1 VHTSLH
7 ADQPNGLFAVAPID
21 IKYIEIFNNEIIIM
35 DIMRSVL
42 GMGVLLAI
50 AFIISVNKKNI
61 SLRTVGA
68 ALILQITIGGA
79 ILYLP
84 PGKWLAEKVAFG
96 IHNILNYSDAGSSF
110 IFGAL
115 AGPDMNRVFN
125 GAGFVFAFHVLPAII
140 FMTSLV
146 SLLYYIGIMKV
157 LINILGGIF
166 QKALKIS
173 KIESFVAVT
182 TIFLGQNEIPAI
194 VKPFINRLNRNELFT
209 AICSGMASIAG
220 STMIGYAGLGV
231 PIDYLLAASL
241 MAIPGGIL
249 FARILSP
256 ATEESQI
263 VFDNLSFSET
273 PPKSIIEAVASGAMT
288 GLKIAVGVGTVVMAF
303 VAIIALING
312 IIGGV
317 AGLFGFAHASLEG
330 ILGFALAPLAWLM
343 GVDWNDATLAGSL
356 IGQKLAINEFVA
368 YLSFSPY
375 LQTAGTLDIKTI
387 AIISFA
393 LCGFANFGSI
403 GVVVGA
409 FSAIAPQRTSEIAQL
424 GLRALAAATLSN
436 LMSATIAGF
445 FIGIT

>member
-1 VHTSLH
+1 M
-7 ADQPNGLFAVAPID
+7 N
-21 IKYIEIFNNEIIIM
+21 
-35 DIMRSVL
+35 IMRSFL
-42 GMGVLLAI
+42 GMAVLLAI
-50 AFIISVNKKNI
+50 AYLLSVNKRKI
-61 SLRTVGA
+61 SIRTVGA
-68 ALILQITIGGA
+68 AILLQIAIGGA

-84 PGKWLAEKVAFG
+84 PGKWLAEKVATG
-96 IHNILNYSDAGSSF
+96 VHKIMNYSDAGSTF
-110 IFGAL
+110 IFGTL
-115 AGPDMNRVFN
+115 AGPDMDRVFN

-140 FMTSLV
+140 FMTALV
-146 SLLYYIGIMKV
+146 SLLYYIGVMKLLIRV
-157 LINILGGIF
+157 LGAIF
-166 QKALKIS
+166 QKALNIS

-256 ATEESQI
+256 ATEETQV

-273 PPKSIIEAVASGAMT
+273 PPKSVIEAAATGAIT
-288 GLKIAVGVGTVVMAF
+288 GLKIAAGVATVVMAF

-312 IIGGV
+312 IIGGI
-317 AGLFGFAHASLEG
+317 AGLFGQGHASLEG
-330 ILGFALAPLAWLM
+330 IFGYLLAPLAWVM
-343 GVDWNDATLAGSL
+343 GVDWHDASLAGSL

-375 LQTAGTLDIKTI
+375 LHAPGALDSKTI
-387 AIISFA
+387 AIVSFA

-409 FSAIAPQRTSEIAQL
+409 FSAIAPQRTAEIAQL
-424 GLRALAAATLSN
+424 GMRALAAATLSN

-445 FIGIT
+445 FIGIA

>member
-1 VHTSLH
+1 
-7 ADQPNGLFAVAPID
+7 
-21 IKYIEIFNNEIIIM
+21 M
-35 DIMRSVL
+35 DIMRSVV
-42 GMGVLLAI
+42 GMVVLLAI
-50 AFIISVNKKNI
+50 AFLLSVNKKSI

-68 ALILQITIGGA
+68 ALLLQIAIGG
-79 ILYLP
+79 IMLYFP
-84 PGKWLAEKVAFG
+84 PGKWAVEQAALGVHKVMS
-96 IHNILNYSDAGSSF
+96 YSDAGSAF
-110 IFGAL
+110 IFGSL
-115 AGPDMNRVFN
+115 VGPKMDVLFD
-125 GAGFVFAFHVLPAII
+125 GAGFIFAFRVLPAII
-140 FMTSLV
+140 FVTALI
-146 SLLYYIGIMKV
+146 SLLYY
-157 LINILGGIF
+157 N
-166 QKALKIS
+166 IS

-194 VKPFINRLNRNELFT
+194 VKPFIDRMNRNELFT

-220 STMIGYAGLGV
+220 SMMIGYAGMGV

-256 ATEESQI
+256 ATEPSQ
-263 VFDNLSFSET
+263 VTFENLSFSET
-273 PPKSIIEAVASGAMT
+273 PPKSFIEAAASGAMT
-288 GLKIAVGVGTVVMAF
+288 GLKIAAGVATVVMAF

-312 IIGGV
+312 IIGGI
-317 AGLFGFAHASLEG
+317 GGWFGFANASLESIFG
-330 ILGFALAPLAWLM
+330 YVLAPLAWIM
-343 GVDWNDATLAGSL
+343 GVDWSDANLAGSL

-375 LQTAGTLDIKTI
+375 LQTGGTLEVKTI

-409 FSAIAPQRTSEIAQL
+409 FSAISPKRAPEIAQL

-445 FIGIT
+445 FIGLA

>member
-1 VHTSLH
+1 
-7 ADQPNGLFAVAPID
+7 
-21 IKYIEIFNNEIIIM
+21 M

-42 GMGVLLAI
+42 GMVVLLAI
-50 AFIISVNKKNI
+50 AFLLSVNKKRI

-68 ALILQITIGGA
+68 ALVLQIAIGGVM
-79 ILYLP
+79 LYFP
-84 PGKWLAEKVAFG
+84 PGKWLAEQAAFG
-96 IHNILNYSDAGSSF
+96 VHKVMTYSDAGSAF
-110 IFGAL
+110 IFGSL
-115 AGPDMNRVFN
+115 VGPKMDLLFD
-125 GAGFVFAFHVLPAII
+125 GSGFIFAFRVLPAII
-140 FMTSLV
+140 FITALV
-146 SLLYYIGIMKV
+146 SLLYYIGVMGI
-157 LINILGGIF
+157 LIRILGGIF
-166 QKALKIS
+166 QKALNIS

-194 VKPFINRLNRNELFT
+194 VKPFINKLNRNELFT

-249 FARILSP
+249 FARLLSP
-256 ATEESQI
+256 ATEASQ
-263 VFDNLSFSET
+263 VTFENLSFTEM
-273 PPKSIIEAVASGAMT
+273 PPKSFIEAAASGAMA
-288 GLKIAVGVGTVVMAF
+288 GVKIAVGVATVVMAF

-312 IIGGV
+312 VIGGI
-317 AGLFGFAHASLEG
+317 GGWFGFGHATLEG
-330 ILGFALAPLAWLM
+330 IFGYVLAPLAWLM
-343 GVDWNDATLAGSL
+343 GVDWSDATLAGSL

-368 YLSFSPY
+368 YLNFSPF
-375 LQTAGTLDIKTI
+375 LQTPGSLDVKTI

-409 FSAIAPQRTSEIAQL
+409 FSAIAPQRASEIAQL
-424 GLRALAAATLSN
+424 GMRALAAATLSN

-445 FIGIT
+445 FIGLA